1 MNEQALLLVDV
12 LEEQRGQLKVR
23 SFLDDGSPFELVVN
37 KHEVVRIPPS
47 DDPKIHPDRGWM
59 NVEFSGENHQ
69 RANITLPAPAIQL
82 GHKVTVSTSRI
93 KKPELPKKKVSTRE
107 LYKIVEYPGE
117 INAETEAA
125 KQAVREEAETASAVE
140 SQTEE

>member
-12 LEEQRGQLKVR
+12 LEEQHGQLKVR
-23 SFLDDGSPFELVVN
+23 SFLDDGTPFELVVH

-59 NVEFSGENHQ
+59 NVEFSGESHQ

-93 KKPELPKKKVSTRE
+93 QKPTLPKQKVSTRE

-117 INAETEAA
+117 INAETEVA
-125 KQAVREEAETASAVE
+125 KQAVRTEAGDSTPESDAEE
-140 SQTEE
+140 